1 MAVDEPVVEA
11 RGGLCDGDH
20 EGEVEEQLER
30 RGGAMVL
37 TRIAGPHRLAQLHR
51 PMIAAGSLPPW
62 PRTRSASKRREAEA
76 AKLGMT
82 EDELRQQ
89 RAADDAAN
97 LERKAQ
103 EAGVSVE
110 RYLDER
116 RRARNKSRRARS
128 QRCA

>member
-1 MAVDEPVVEA
+1 MAKDP
-11 RGGLCDGDH
+11 
-20 EGEVEEQLER
+20 ER
-30 RGGAMVL
+30 V
-37 TRIAGPHRLAQLHR
+37 
-51 PMIAAGSLPPW
+51 
-62 PRTRSASKRREAEA
+62 KRRETEA

-116 RRARNKSRRARS
+116 RRARNKSRRAR
-128 QRCA
+128 

>member
-1 MAVDEPVVEA
+1 MAKDP
-11 RGGLCDGDH
+11 
-20 EGEVEEQLER
+20 ER
-30 RGGAMVL
+30 VKK
-37 TRIAGPHRLAQLHR
+37 
-51 PMIAAGSLPPW
+51 
-62 PRTRSASKRREAEA
+62 RSAEA
-76 AKLGMT
+76 AKLGIT

-116 RRARNKSRRARS
+116 RRSRNRARRARKPG
-128 QRCA
+128 